1 MGKKKMIPHTA
12 TSDCAVERTLTVLRD
27 DWSLLILR
35 DLLEKP
41 MRFNELKR
49 SLDGVTAKTLS
60 DRLGSL
66 EEAGVVTRTVYPEV
80 PVKVVYSLT
89 EKGQALNKV
98 IDDIRTWGERWMP
111 VGSIPAQPPKA
122 K

>member
-1 MGKKKMIPHTA
+1 LGKKRMIPHTA
-12 TSDCAVERTLTVLRD
+12 SSDCAVERTLTVLRD

-41 MRFNELKR
+41 MRFNELKK

-60 DRLGSL
+60 DRLQSL
-66 EEAGVVTRTVYPEV
+66 EKAAVVTRKIYPEV

-98 IDDIRTWGERWMP
+98 IDDIRSWGEKWMP
-111 VGSIPAQPPKA
+111 VDLVLAEAPKA